1 VSQTPTLSLPRRAFA
16 NGASA
21 ASRLD
26 ATREAGHYGAPCM
39 IGVER

>member
-16 NGASA
+16 NGAGA
-21 ASRLD
+21 AMSSD
-26 ATREAGHYGAPCM
+26 ATHEAGHYGAPSM